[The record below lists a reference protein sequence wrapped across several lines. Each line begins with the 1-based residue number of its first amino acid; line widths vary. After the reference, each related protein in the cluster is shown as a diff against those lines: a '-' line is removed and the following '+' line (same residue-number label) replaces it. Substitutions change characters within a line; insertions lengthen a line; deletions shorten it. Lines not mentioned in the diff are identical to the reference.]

1 MSYLELFQQDP
12 AALILVFILSLVITL
27 VAYGAFPLIFAK
39 TCKKS
44 ITSRK
49 YRILCFGINAIVM
62 FLFIIA
68 NGRASSGGAYVLW
81 TLVFS
86 NRGVRTLEERGCLK
100 EKTSPNEPNPSAEC
114 VASHTADDEER
125 QTIEHTIPLAE
136 EVQNQKKVTRVV
148 VRKVSEKTN
157 RTSPQSSESKTVSTP
172 RYKLAIILLSVFLVL
187 SLAGNVVL
195 GIIAKQET
203 TALNTKLETT
213 QRRITVLQND
223 SNNYRHKWYASETDL
238 ASLQQRLVICEPSSK
253 LYHTLYCSDSLS
265 FIVKNG
271 VGEDFYLDANVA
283 EQFGYSPCGK
293 CHR

>member
-1 MSYLELFQQDP
+1 MSYIELFQQDP
-12 AALILVFILSLVITL
+12 AVVIFFLIISLIVTL
-27 VAYGAFPLIFAK
+27 VAYGAFPIIFAK
-39 TCKKS
+39 SRKKP
-44 ITSRK
+44 ITRKK
-49 YRILCFGINAIVM
+49 YRILCFAINAIVM

-86 NRGVRTLEERGCLK
+86 NRGVRILEERGCLK
-100 EKTSPNEPNPSAEC
+100 EKASPNEPNPSVEC

-172 RYKLAIILLSVFLVL
+172 RYKLAVILLSVFLVL

-238 ASLQQRLVICEPSSK
+238 TSLQQRLVICEPSSK
-253 LYHTLYCSDSLS
+253 LYHTLYCSVSLS
-265 FIVKNG
+265 YIVKNG
-271 VGEDFYLDANVA
+271 TSNDFYLDSNVA
-283 EQFGYSPCGK
+283 KQFGYFPCSK